1 MFTINN
7 LMFTTFKTKETYLK
21 IIYKFVKWN

>member
-1 MFTINN
+1 MFIINN
-7 LMFTTFKTKETYLK
+7 LMFTTLTTKETYLK